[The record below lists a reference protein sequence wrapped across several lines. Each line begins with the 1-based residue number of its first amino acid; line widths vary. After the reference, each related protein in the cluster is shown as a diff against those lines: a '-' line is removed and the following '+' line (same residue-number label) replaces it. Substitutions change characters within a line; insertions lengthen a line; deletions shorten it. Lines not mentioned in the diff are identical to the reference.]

1 MTDHMD
7 TRTIPTSL
15 VTTRGRAGERMA
27 DVLYPALA
35 IVVVLVVWQLLV
47 WVSGIA
53 TYVVPGPLDVIQ
65 SATQIGPTVLGETL
79 PTLFEIL
86 AGFALAVVIGVPLGI
101 ALAAFRPF
109 ERSVFPLII
118 ALQGIPKVALAPLFV
133 VWFGFG
139 FTPKILL
146 ALLIAF
152 FPIVIDTMAGIRS
165 VNPSYVQLGRSMQ
178 GSKRSIYM
186 KIVLPH
192 ALPQMF
198 AGFKVAMSLAII
210 GAVIGELM
218 GTNGGLG
225 YILLSATGQLQ
236 MDRAFVVI
244 LWLGVISVP
253 LVQSVSWLERL
264 VIPWA
269 PHSRDG
275 SH

>member
-1 MTDHMD
+1 MPMISVSTKG
-7 TRTIPTSL
+7 RTAERIGDL
-15 VTTRGRAGERMA
+15 V
-27 DVLYPALA
+27 YPLA
-35 IVVVLVVWQLLV
+35 AVIVVLVIWQVLI
-47 WVSGIA
+47 WASGIPS
-53 TYVVPGPLDVIQ
+53 YVVPGPLDVVKA
-65 SATQIGPTVLGETL
+65 ATQIGPAVLAETL

-86 AGFALAVVIGVPLGI
+86 AGFALAVIIGVPLGI
-101 ALAAFRPF
+101 GLAAFRPF
-109 ERSVFPLII
+109 ERAFFPLII

-152 FPIVIDTMAGIRS
+152 FPVVVDTIAGIRS
-165 VNPSYVQLGRSMQ
+165 VNPAYLSLGRSMQ
-178 GSKRSIYM
+178 GTKRSIYM

-192 ALPQMF
+192 ALPQIF
-198 AGFKVAMSLAII
+198 AGFKIAMSLAII
-210 GAVIGELM
+210 GAVVGELM

-244 LWLGVISVP
+244 LWLGLISVP

-264 VIPWA
+264 LIPWA
-269 PHSRDG
+269 PHGRNGSR
-275 SH
+275 